1 MAKIRYLCNPWASAI
16 PPTRHIY
23 ITLTQNYQ
31 IIVLTSW
38 GCVTGI
44 KKPHR
49 FKGGAKYYKKYYRGV
64 IAPGSLYILY
74 TPLQNCQ
81 EKKKLDRC

>member
-1 MAKIRYLCNPWASAI
+1 
-16 PPTRHIY
+16 
-23 ITLTQNYQ
+23 
-31 IIVLTSW
+31 VLTSW

-64 IAPGSLYILY
+64 IAPGSLYIIIHPSADLSR
-74 TPLQNCQ
+74 
-81 EKKKLDRC
+81 EKKT

>member
-1 MAKIRYLCNPWASAI
+1 MAEIRYLCNPWASAI
-16 PPTRHIY
+16 APTRHIY

-44 KKPHR
+44 KKTPPVLAGLNII
-49 FKGGAKYYKKYYRGV
+49 KSIIGV
-64 IAPGSLYILY
+64 L
-74 TPLQNCQ
+74 
-81 EKKKLDRC
+81 

>member
-1 MAKIRYLCNPWASAI
+1 MLILYNRVNIFVFKIWQDCDILCNPWASAI
-16 PPTRHIY
+16 APTRHIY
-23 ITLTQNYQ
+23 IILTQNYQ

-49 FKGGAKYYKKYYRGV
+49 FRQGCV
-64 IAPGSLYILY
+64 V
-74 TPLQNCQ
+74 
-81 EKKKLDRC
+81 